1 MGDRDKLI
9 AELKSKHGDVYAIA
23 AAGEEIFVR
32 LPTVDEIDRFAA
44 TGGDKK
50 RGLAP
55 MRQLVADCL
64 VHPSR
69 DAYDEMVRKRAAL
82 PITFGGELMKLA
94 GMVEEIEA
102 KKL

>member
-1 MGDRDKLI
+1 MSDRDKLI
-9 AELKSKHGDVYAIA
+9 ADLKKQHGDVYAIG
-23 AAGEEIFVR
+23 AGGDEIIVR
-32 LPTVDEIDRFAA
+32 LPTIDEIDRFAA

-64 VHPSR
+64 VHPAR
-69 DAYDEMVRKRAAL
+69 DVYDEMVRKRAAL

-94 GMVEEIEA
+94 GMAEETEA